1 MVPRKKAVAA
11 VAGSDKA
18 GENMKTEIVEGW
30 PQGHEIRILISETDA
45 SQVNAIRRALIADVP
60 KLAITRVDFS
70 QGVTQDNKGEVVES
84 VNVLPDEVLAHRL
97 AMIPIPTNLKEPL
110 YYPSECPK
118 CIDVVERDK
127 GCPVCQVLYTL
138 SARGPASD
146 ADEDFRTVYAG
157 DITTISD
164 PEYDIRDEHKSI
176 PLTVLAKGQFLEFYA
191 FAVLGRG
198 RDHAKWSPA
207 SAVGFQPHRVAV
219 LNKPKKASVLFELGL
234 TTTDGTPINAK
245 LFGKDKRLTNINHV
259 MDLEK
264 ALHQVGEGTGR
275 ETAFDD
281 AITLETVDGSYIFSY
296 ETDGSLSPVDAFN
309 AALDELKNRFNNLSE
324 DLTSALA

>member
-1 MVPRKKAVAA
+1 
-11 VAGSDKA
+11 
-18 GENMKTEIVEGW
+18 MKTEIVEGW

-97 AMIPIPTNLKEPL
+97 AMIPIPTNLDEDLVFPN
-110 YYPSECPK
+110 ECAN
-118 CIDVVERDK
+118 CQDVVEKDK
-127 GCPVCQVLYTL
+127 GCPMCQVLYTL
-138 SARGPASD
+138 SARGPSAD
-146 ADEDFRTVYAG
+146 AEEEFKTVYAG

-164 PEYDIRDEHKSI
+164 PVFDIRDEHKQI
-176 PLTVLAKGQFLEFYA
+176 PLTVLSKGQFLEFYA

-198 RDHAKWSPA
+198 RDHAKWSPVA
-207 SAVGFQPHRVAV
+207 AVGFRPHRIAV
-219 LNKPKKASVLFELGL
+219 LNKPKKANVLFELGL
-234 TTTDGTPINAK
+234 TTSDGTAIDAK
-245 LFGKDKRLTNINHV
+245 LFGKDKKLTDINHV

-275 ETAFDD
+275 EEAFDD
-281 AITLETVDGSYIFSY
+281 AITLEPVDGAYVFSY
-296 ETDGSLSPVDAFN
+296 ETDGSLDPVTAFN
-309 AALDELKNRFNNLSE
+309 MALDELKNRFNNLSE
-324 DLTSALA
+324 DLASALA

>member
-1 MVPRKKAVAA
+1 
-11 VAGSDKA
+11 
-18 GENMKTEIVEGW
+18 MKTEIVEGW

-97 AMIPIPTNLKEPL
+97 AMIPIPTSQDEGLVFPDQCKN
-110 YYPSECPK
+110 CQ
-118 CIDVVERDK
+118 DVVEKDK
-127 GCPVCQVLYTL
+127 GCPMCQVLYTL
-138 SARGPASD
+138 SARGPSTD
-146 ADEDFRTVYAG
+146 AEEDFKTVYAG

-164 PEYDIRDEHKSI
+164 PVFDIRDEHKQI

-198 RDHAKWSPA
+198 RDHAKWSPVA
-207 SAVGFQPHRVAV
+207 AVGFRPHRVAV
-219 LNKPKKASVLFELGL
+219 LNKPKKAAALFDLGL
-234 TTTDGTPINAK
+234 TTTDGAPIDAK
-245 LFGKDKRLTNINHV
+245 LFGKDKKITNVNHV
-259 MDLEK
+259 LDLEK

-275 ETAFDD
+275 EDNFDG
-281 AITLETVDGSYIFSY
+281 AITMETVEGAYVFSF
-296 ETDGSLSPVDAFN
+296 ETDGSLDPVTAFN
-309 AALDELKNRFNNLSE
+309 LALTELSSRFNNLGE
-324 DLTSALA
+324 EVASALA

>member
-1 MVPRKKAVAA
+1 
-11 VAGSDKA
+11 
-18 GENMKTEIVEGW
+18 MKTEVVQGW
-30 PQGHEIRILISETDA
+30 PQGHEIRILISDTNA

-97 AMIPIPTNLKEPL
+97 AMIPIPTNQDEGLVFPDV
-110 YYPSECPK
+110 CQN
-118 CIDVVERDK
+118 CMDVVEKDK
-127 GCPVCQVLYTL
+127 GCPMCQVLYTL

-146 ADEDFRTVYAG
+146 AEEEFKTVYAG

-164 PEYDIRDEHKSI
+164 PVFDILDEHKQI

-207 SAVGFQPHRVAV
+207 AAVGFQPQNIAV
-219 LNKPKKASVLFELGL
+219 LNKPKKASVLFDLGL
-234 TTTDGTPINAK
+234 TTTDGKPIDAK
-245 LFGKDKRLTNINHV
+245 LFGKDKKLTDINHV

-264 ALHQVGEGTGR
+264 ALHQVGPGTGR
-275 ETAFDD
+275 ESDFDD
-281 AITLETVDGSYIFSY
+281 AITLEPVANAYVFSF
-296 ETDGSLSPVDAFN
+296 ETDGSLDPVTAFN
-309 AALDELKNRFNNLSE
+309 MALEELKNRFDNLGE
-324 DLTSALA
+324 DLASALA

>member
-1 MVPRKKAVAA
+1 
-11 VAGSDKA
+11 
-18 GENMKTEIVEGW
+18 MKTEVVQGW
-30 PQGHEIRILISETDA
+30 PQGHEIRILISDTNA

-70 QGVTQDNKGEVVES
+70 QGVTQDNKGEIVES

-97 AMIPIPTNLKEPL
+97 AMIPIPTNQDEGLVFPDV
-110 YYPSECPK
+110 CQN
-118 CIDVVERDK
+118 CMDVVEKDK
-127 GCPVCQVLYTL
+127 GCPMCQVLYTL

-146 ADEDFRTVYAG
+146 AEEEFKTVYAG

-164 PEYDIRDEHKSI
+164 PVFDILDEHKQI

-207 SAVGFQPHRVAV
+207 AAVGFQPQNIAV
-219 LNKPKKASVLFELGL
+219 LNKPKKASVLFNLGL
-234 TTTDGTPINAK
+234 TTTDGKPIDAK
-245 LFGKDKRLTNINHV
+245 LFGKDKKLTDINHV

-264 ALHQVGEGTGR
+264 ALHQVGPGTGR
-275 ETAFDD
+275 EGDFDD
-281 AITLETVDGSYIFSY
+281 AITLEPVANAYIFSF
-296 ETDGSLSPVDAFN
+296 ETDGSLDPVTAFN
-309 AALDELKNRFNNLSE
+309 MALDELKTRFDNLGE
-324 DLTSALA
+324 DLASALA

>member
-1 MVPRKKAVAA
+1 
-11 VAGSDKA
+11 
-18 GENMKTEIVEGW
+18 MKTEVVQGW
-30 PQGHEIRILISETDA
+30 PQGHEIRILISDTNA

-70 QGVTQDNKGEVVES
+70 QGVTQDNKGEIVES

-97 AMIPIPTNLKEPL
+97 AMIPIPTNQDEGLVFPDV
-110 YYPSECPK
+110 CQN
-118 CIDVVERDK
+118 CMDVVEKDK
-127 GCPVCQVLYTL
+127 GCPMCQVLYTL

-146 ADEDFRTVYAG
+146 AEEEFKTVYAG

-164 PEYDIRDEHKSI
+164 PVFDILDEHKQI

-207 SAVGFQPHRVAV
+207 AAVGFQPQNIAV
-219 LNKPKKASVLFELGL
+219 LNKPKKASVLFNLGL
-234 TTTDGTPINAK
+234 TTTDGKPIDAK
-245 LFGKDKRLTNINHV
+245 LFGKDKKLTDINHV

-264 ALHQVGEGTGR
+264 ALHQVGPGTGR
-275 ETAFDD
+275 EGDFDD
-281 AITLETVDGSYIFSY
+281 AITLEPVANAYVFSF
-296 ETDGSLSPVDAFN
+296 ETDGSLDPVTAFN
-309 AALDELKNRFNNLSE
+309 MALDELKTRFDNLGE
-324 DLTSALA
+324 DLASALA

>member
-1 MVPRKKAVAA
+1 MT
-11 VAGSDKA
+11 
-18 GENMKTEIVEGW
+18 MKTEIVEGW
-30 PQGHEIRILISETDA
+30 PQGHEIRILISDTDA

-97 AMIPIPTNLKEPL
+97 AMIPIPTNLDEGLVFPDACENCK
-110 YYPSECPK
+110 
-118 CIDVVERDK
+118 DVVEKDK
-127 GCPVCQVLYTL
+127 GCPMCQVLFTL
-138 SARGPASD
+138 SARGPSSD
-146 ADEDFRTVYAG
+146 SEEEFKTVFAR

-164 PEYDIRDEHKSI
+164 PVFDIREEHKDI

-198 RDHAKWSPA
+198 RDHAKWSPVA
-207 SAVGFQPHRVAV
+207 AVGFRPQCLAV
-219 LNKPKKASVLFELGL
+219 LHNAKKAETLFKLGL
-234 TTTDGTPINAK
+234 TTTDGKAIDAK
-245 LFGKDKRLTNINHV
+245 LFGKDKKVTNINHV

-275 ETAFDD
+275 EDDFDG
-281 AITLETVDGSYIFSY
+281 AITLEPVDGAYVFSY
-296 ETDGSLSPVDAFN
+296 ETDGALDPVTAFN
-309 AALDELKNRFNNLSE
+309 MALNELSQRFVNLSE
-324 DLTSALA
+324 DVASALA